1 MNADDVTTNPGAV
14 DVLALLEGSE
24 YPSREVVLFTDPK
37 SGDEYVKLVTRR
49 NELDLRAT
57 ADAEGNSED
66 VSAEQAELTAQI
78 EQVGNKLRKSSLIFT
93 LRGMAPGIV
102 QDMYAGVEDGDAEAE
117 RAAEHKLIAHTIVGV
132 KTGEGATDNQVW
144 DAEKIG
150 TLRKFLKEG
159 EFGKLIKG
167 VVEVNFDANLFDKA
181 VDAGFSR

>member
-49 NELDLRAT
+49 NELDLIT
-57 ADAEGNSED
+57 DEGD
-66 VSAEQAELTAQI
+66 TDLTAEQAELTEQI